1 MHLNFPLLVLF
12 LQWQTFSLYPKM
24 VPPNEAQFRVILPPG
39 WGHFC
44 LTPPFLSPGQFI
56 TAEMY
61 AAVQW
66 RSPLVDTPIS
76 PRLPFLCGAPPQP
89 GNLHCILKA
98 VGPGDSMLVLPPSS
112 PLLHDENCKSVP
124 PFARSVPRCR
134 SSPFLTDELIDG
146 KGGMGRREL
155 Q

>member
-24 VPPNEAQFRVILPPG
+24 DPPNEAQFRVILPPG

-89 GNLHCILKA
+89 GNLSTLYPQSGRAGRLHVGLATFLPPPSWWKLQ
-98 VGPGDSMLVLPPSS
+98 VGPPFCPVCS
-112 PLLHDENCKSVP
+112 SVP
-124 PFARSVPRCR
+124 EQSIFNGWVDWRKRW
-134 SSPFLTDELIDG
+134 DG
-146 KGGMGRREL
+146 
-155 Q
+155 